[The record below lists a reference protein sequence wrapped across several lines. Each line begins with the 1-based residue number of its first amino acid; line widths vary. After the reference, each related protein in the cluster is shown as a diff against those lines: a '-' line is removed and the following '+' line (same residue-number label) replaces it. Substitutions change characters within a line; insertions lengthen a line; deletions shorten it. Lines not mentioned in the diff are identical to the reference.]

1 MADQRR
7 GQRRPPPGRPGA
19 RPRPR
24 VPTSWDPIAD
34 WYIGW
39 VGEEGS
45 KHHRHVAVP
54 ALLELLVPQPGEQVL
69 DVGCGPGVLAPPI
82 AEAGARYT
90 GVDASE
96 QLIGYARRH
105 HADQG
110 RFLVG
115 DARRLQGVRGLTPGG
130 FDAVTFLLSL
140 HDMDPLEPVLVSA
153 AWALKAGGRL
163 VALLTH
169 PCFRVPRQSGWGWDE
184 GRRLRYRRVDRYL
197 TPLAVPLTE
206 GAERRGGVTRSHH
219 RPLEAYVNGLA
230 AAGLLVD
237 ALREIPTYKTASA
250 GERARAENLSNR
262 EIPLFLALRARK
274 QPAPATRPG

>member
-1 MADQRR
+1 MADTRPRTHRR
-7 GQRRPPPGRPGA
+7 NPGRP
-19 RPRPR
+19 R
-24 VPTSWDPIAD
+24 VRTSWDPIAD
-34 WYIGW
+34 WYVGW

-45 KHHRHVAVP
+45 KHHRHVAIP
-54 ALLELLVPQPGEQVL
+54 ALLELLEPRPGEQVL
-69 DVGCGPGVLAPPI
+69 DVGCGPGVLAPPV
-82 AEAGARYT
+82 AAAGARYT
-90 GVDASE
+90 GVDASAK
-96 QLIGYARRH
+96 LIDYAREH
-105 HADQG
+105 HAGEG

-115 DARRLQGVRGLTPGG
+115 DARRLQQVRGIAPGA

-140 HDMDPLEPVLVSA
+140 HDMDPLAPVLASA
-153 AWALKAGGRL
+153 AWALRDGGRL

-184 GRRLRYRRVDRYL
+184 GRKLRYRRVDRYL

-206 GAERRGGVTRSHH
+206 GAARRGGVTRSRH

-250 GERARAENLSNR
+250 GERARAENLANR

-274 QPAPATRPG
+274 LPGAATIPG